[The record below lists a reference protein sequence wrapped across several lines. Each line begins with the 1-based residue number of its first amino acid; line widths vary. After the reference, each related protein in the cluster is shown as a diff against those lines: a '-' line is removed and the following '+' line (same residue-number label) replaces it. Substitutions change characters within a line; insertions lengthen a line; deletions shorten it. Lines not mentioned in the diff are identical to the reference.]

1 MVLGGSTF
9 SIVLPIA
16 ISPLLTRIYTLP
28 DFALFALYIG
38 FVWVLAAI
46 SNSQYT
52 TAILVADTEED
63 AVSTIHLSTA
73 INGIFFIITLA
84 ISFLLGA
91 PILRALNADMRFLP
105 VLWMVPCTVLI
116 MGLYANLLQWSFRR
130 KMFRRVTVSRIFQS
144 LVTALSQIV
153 FGLYFKSLQGMIT
166 GYFLGQITSLIALA
180 WLCYR
185 DDRAQLTHINK
196 NNIRLSARKYLKF
209 FIYQTPADIIN
220 MVTQQMPTFLLT
232 RFFTSGPE
240 VGWYGFA
247 YRILVAP
254 SSIITGAV
262 GDVFRQKA
270 AADYNANGQA
280 AEVFGR
286 TAKTLFMI
294 MIVPCAL
301 VLLAGPWVF
310 AWLFGPEWRQAGV
323 YAQIMIIMLLPKFIA
338 SPLSYMYI
346 IARKQ
351 NEDFWLHIYILVST
365 FLSFYLAWHFYGTAE
380 KMLLFF
386 SINYGLVYL
395 VYYIRSRR
403 FAQGSA

>member
-1 MVLGGSTF
+1 
-9 SIVLPIA
+9 
-16 ISPLLTRIYTLP
+16 
-28 DFALFALYIG
+28 
-38 FVWVLAAI
+38 
-46 SNSQYT
+46 
-52 TAILVADTEED
+52 
-63 AVSTIHLSTA
+63 
-73 INGIFFIITLA
+73 
-84 ISFLLGA
+84 
-91 PILRALNADMRFLP
+91 
-105 VLWMVPCTVLI
+105 MVPCTVLI

-270 AADYNANGQA
+270 AADYNANGQS
-280 AEVFGR
+280 AEVFRR